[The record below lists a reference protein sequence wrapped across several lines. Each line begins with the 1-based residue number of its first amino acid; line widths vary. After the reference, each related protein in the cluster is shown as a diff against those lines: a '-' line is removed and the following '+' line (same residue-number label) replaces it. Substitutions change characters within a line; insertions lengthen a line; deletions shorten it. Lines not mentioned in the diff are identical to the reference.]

1 LHNRLSMARP
11 KAIIPEVIEPDEKL
25 PRDLVALR
33 KFAYF
38 MDEAVRIPG
47 TGRAIGLDA
56 ALGFIPGIGDAL
68 GALLST
74 WIVIG
79 ALRHRV
85 PLAQI
90 ARMVINILIDLGLG
104 EIPILGDLFDI
115 AFEENV
121 MNLKLLMRY
130 RDRSRP
136 PRSFAAIGFAGG
148 LVLFIVFAAATGAVA
163 LFAAALIWIAN
174 QR

>member
-1 LHNRLSMARP
+1 MPRE

-25 PRDLVALR
+25 PKDLVALR

-47 TGRAIGLDA
+47 TGRGIGLDA

-68 GALLST
+68 GAILST

-79 ALRHRV
+79 AMRHRV
-85 PLAQI
+85 PAVQI
-90 ARMVINILIDLGLG
+90 VRMVINILIDLGLG
-104 EIPILGDLFDI
+104 EIPILGDIFDI

-136 PRSFAAIGFAGG
+136 PRSFAAIGFAGAF
-148 LVLFIVFAAATGAVA
+148 VLLIVFAAATGAAA
-163 LFAAALIWIAN
+163 LVITALIWIAN